1 MTTLNT
7 IPRISKRAISLILFV
22 QVLVF
27 AVFIAPL
34 NVSAY
39 SRDGNK
45 LNPNYSLTGNGA
57 SDIVAVAKAQ
67 LGKKYTD
74 FSGFTYRAWCADF
87 VSACAAAANQSNAIP
102 GNASVS
108 GIRSSIKKAGGV
120 EYSKST
126 IQNRKYVPKRGDII
140 IFKSS
145 GDSHVGIVDYTSG
158 SSIYYIDG
166 NNTSNG
172 NGNNACVHYSN
183 RTFNYKGFTCVI
195 SPNYKNQNSARKS
208 YNDVFASTKGSGYS
222 LNQAKASA
230 SSTFTT
236 GQFVYVWGYLHDV
249 NNNLYKSY
257 GSGSCNL
264 TISIYR
270 PDGSCAHTYTY
281 NNSDNNWIGQKLDK
295 IGTWKIRSQV
305 SGSLSGINTQTIT
318 VKPNDPS
325 GELDAVQGGEKKI
338 YVAGWAV
345 DSNNYSRKVKVHV
358 YIGKPANKGG
368 KCYAILEAN
377 KKRTDV
383 GKKYPSAGDYHG
395 FDAWIPTDL
404 VGKQKVYVYAIGTN
418 GASNTLLTPR
428 DVQIKNVKTRGVLEK
443 VVGQKKSV
451 RVTGWAFGE
460 NTSKASEI
468 HVYIGGPAGA
478 GGKCSAIIK
487 ANKSRKDV
495 HKVHGCGNYHGFDAV
510 VKTNLTGK
518 QSVYVYAIHTNGDGN
533 ILLGNRTV
541 TISK

>member
-7 IPRISKRAISLILFV
+7 IPRISKRAIGLILFV

-27 AVFIAPL
+27 TVFIVPL

-39 SRDGNK
+39 SRDENR
-45 LNPNYSLTGNGA
+45 LNPNYSLTGDGA

-67 LGKKYTD
+67 VGKKYPE
-74 FSGFTYRAWCADF
+74 FSGFTPRAWCADF
-87 VSACAAAANQSNAIP
+87 VSACAAAANQSSAIP

-108 GIRSSIKKAGGV
+108 DIRLLIKKAGGV

-126 IQNRKYVPKRGDII
+126 IQNGKYVPKKGDII
-140 IFKSS
+140 IFKN
-145 GDSHVGIVDYTSG
+145 GISHVGIVDYTSG
-158 SSIYYIDG
+158 SRIYYIDG
-166 NNTSNG
+166 NNVSSGQG
-172 NGNNACVHYSN
+172 NKSCVHYSN
-183 RTFNYKGFTCVI
+183 ITFNNGQFTWVI
-195 SPNYKNQNSARKS
+195 SPNYKNQNPARNT
-208 YNDVFASTKGSGYS
+208 YNDVFASTKGKGYS

-230 SSTFTT
+230 SSTFTE
-236 GQFVYVWGYLHDV
+236 GQFVYVWGYLHDA

-257 GSGSCNL
+257 ESGTCNL

-270 PDGSCAHTYTY
+270 PDGSCAHTSTY
-281 NNSDNNWIGQKLDK
+281 NNSDNNWIGRKLDK
-295 IGTWKIRSQV
+295 PGTWKIQSKV
-305 SGSLSGINTQTIT
+305 SGALSGTNTQTIT
-318 VKPNDPS
+318 VKPEDPS
-325 GELDAVQGGEKKI
+325 GELDEVRGGENKI

-345 DSNNYSRKVKVHV
+345 DKNQYSRKVEVHV
-358 YIGKPANKGG
+358 YIGKPASEGG
-368 KCYAILEAN
+368 KCYAVLTAN

-383 GKKYPSAGDYHG
+383 GKKYPSAGNYHG

-404 VGKQKVYVYAIGTN
+404 TGKQKVYVYAIGTN

-428 DVQIKNVKTRGVLEK
+428 NVEITNAKTKGVLES
-443 VVGQKKSV
+443 VQGQKKSV
-451 RVTGWAFGE
+451 RVRGWAFGE
-460 NTSKASEI
+460 NVAKASDI

-478 GGKCSAIIK
+478 GGKCIAIVK

-495 HKVHGCGNYHGFDAV
+495 NKVHGCGDYHGFDSI

-518 QSVYVYAIHTNGDGN
+518 QKIYVYAIHTSGN
-533 ILLGNRTV
+533 DSVLLGSKTV